1 MKTIIS
7 ERLRKTRKINNMT
20 ADELAHKLGYSS
32 KSTIHMW
39 ERGESIPP
47 INVFLELSVIR
58 DVSVDYLLGNDS
70 YLRKEEKL
78 SRDDLISEIINN
90 LKDFS
95 KKDLITLKKI
105 IDLLGEKND

>member
-1 MKTIIS
+1 MKTIVS

-20 ADELAHKLGYSS
+20 AVELAHRLGYSS
-32 KSTIHMW
+32 KSTIYMW

-47 INVFLELSVIR
+47 INVFLELSVIWN
-58 DVSVDYLLGNDS
+58 VSVDYLLGNDS
-70 YLRKEEKL
+70 YLKKEEEL
-78 SRDDLISEIINN
+78 SKEDLISEIINN

-105 IDLLGEKND
+105 IDSLGV